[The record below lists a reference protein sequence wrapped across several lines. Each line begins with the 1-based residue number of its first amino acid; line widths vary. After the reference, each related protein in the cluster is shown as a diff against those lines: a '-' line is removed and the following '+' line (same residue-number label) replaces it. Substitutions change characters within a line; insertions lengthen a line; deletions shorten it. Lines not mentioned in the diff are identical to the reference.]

1 MNLENII
8 KKASKKLK
16 DNNIPSY
23 ILDAEVILAD
33 IMKIKRESLITNNIT
48 NISNKIIKKYNKA
61 IKRRVK
67 KEPVAYITG

>member
-33 IMKIKRESLITNNIT
+33 IMKLKGNL
-48 NISNKIIKKYNKA
+48 
-61 IKRRVK
+61 
-67 KEPVAYITG
+67 

>member
-33 IMKIKRESLITNNIT
+33 IMKIKRENLILNGGVILDLQKKHILQNNLI
-48 NISNKIIKKYNKA
+48 N
-61 IKRRVK
+61 
-67 KEPVAYITG
+67 P